1 MKGIIIYGGIFAAL
15 VGVFLL
21 GYSKEMERIEEQK
34 QKEIEISIEK
44 AKSEAPE
51 VFNEYCNRELKTY
64 LNVYSRMALCSCI
77 TREMLSTLGRD
88 AFFETLRVS
97 YPFSLRTFIENA
109 PKNIRNDLITD
120 INICEFSMAV

>member
-1 MKGIIIYGGIFAAL
+1 MKGIIIYGGIFVAL
-15 VGVFLL
+15 VCAFLL
-21 GYSKEMERIEEQK
+21 GYSKEMERIEKQK
-34 QKEIEISIEK
+34 LKEIEISIEE
-44 AKSEAPE
+44 AKSEAPS

-64 LNVYSRMALCSCI
+64 LNVYKRMALCNCI

-109 PKNIRNDLITD
+109 PKNIRNDLLTD
-120 INICEFSMAV
+120 INICEFSMAM